1 MFFSVPCRQLFLF
14 DQFRGG
20 HEADEAEDGLHGG
33 RVREPP
39 GEDARCGQNDVSWCR
54 NVKLHKFHVKTI
66 ISVNCQFPS

>member
-1 MFFSVPCRQLFLF
+1 MLFSVPCRQLFLF

-20 HEADEAEDGLHGG
+20 HAADEAEDGLHGG

-54 NVKLHKFHVKTI
+54 NVKKTI